1 MRNEF
6 PSFVSFAPKDASR
19 SCIFGFC
26 RLLFPFFDLFGFA
39 LFYFCVCICFIILRG
54 YCPLVFSIILK
65 GVFVSDFVRSLPCL
79 FAKYYSDLFCMGIF
93 TFHLLI
99 K

>member
-19 SCIFGFC
+19 SCIFVFDVC
-26 RLLFPFFDLFGFA
+26 YFRFLIYLVLL
-39 LFYFCVCICFIILRG
+39 CFIFVFVFVLIILRG